1 VKNQEEY
8 GQVLW
13 FFKKILFSKLF
24 TYTIFNFF
32 HSMYYLSVFGGDFMP
47 GHHTGERRTSTSRA
61 RLDNFR
67 RGDRIQVFSAGR
79 QLDGNGTFIRVEDG
93 FLVWEDNSGNRNTT
107 SLEGISIRRLSS
119 RY

>member
-1 VKNQEEY
+1 
-8 GQVLW
+8 
-13 FFKKILFSKLF
+13 
-24 TYTIFNFF
+24 
-32 HSMYYLSVFGGDFMP
+32 MFGGDFMP
-47 GHHTGERRTSTSRA
+47 GGRSGDRRTGNRRTSSRT

>member
-1 VKNQEEY
+1 
-8 GQVLW
+8 
-13 FFKKILFSKLF
+13 
-24 TYTIFNFF
+24 
-32 HSMYYLSVFGGDFMP
+32 MYYLSVFGGDFMP
-47 GHHTGERRTSTSRA
+47 GHRTGERRTSTSRA